1 MTIRAVFFDMGGTIE
16 TYGWTPELRIRETA
30 GIRQRLVQAGIIL
43 DLPDRQL
50 YETISAGL
58 DAYHQVSLQ
67 TMEEMPP
74 ERVWKEYIFSGFA
87 VDQEKLASISEDLM
101 FFIETH
107 YFTRAMRPEIPGV
120 LDAIRTIGLK
130 IGLISNVNSRGQV
143 PTNLDLYGIR
153 HYFNPI
159 VLSSEYGRRKPDPAI
174 FHYAARLAEVPTSAC
189 IYIGDRI
196 ARDILGA
203 KRAGFRAAVQILHD
217 YEHQE
222 LDEGATPDAIIS
234 QMTELVDILKQEL
247 KRSSPAQTL
256 SGQNQGLVRALLF
269 DAGDTLYFRPDKGR
283 KFQAYLEESGLA
295 DKKISDKESNALRM
309 DAFHGLITQEQYR
322 QAVLRMYGVDTP
334 EQLRIGRQALE
345 EDDNN
350 IQFFKGVRET
360 LIALKNNGYML
371 GIITDSANPL
381 YVKLRW
387 FENGGFVHVWDSIVS
402 SQELGL
408 QKPDPGIY
416 AAALRQLGLTA
427 CQAAFVGH
435 DVDELQGA
443 SAAGM
448 KTIAFNYAERTKAD
462 FYINEFPDLLSLPI
476 ISIPINM
483 PVVGN

>member
-1 MTIRAVFFDMGGTIE
+1 
-16 TYGWTPELRIRETA
+16 
-30 GIRQRLVQAGIIL
+30 
-43 DLPDRQL
+43 
-50 YETISAGL
+50 
-58 DAYHQVSLQ
+58 
-67 TMEEMPP
+67 
-74 ERVWKEYIFSGFA
+74 
-87 VDQEKLASISEDLM
+87 
-101 FFIETH
+101 
-107 YFTRAMRPEIPGV
+107 
-120 LDAIRTIGLK
+120 
-130 IGLISNVNSRGQV
+130 
-143 PTNLDLYGIR
+143 
-153 HYFNPI
+153 
-159 VLSSEYGRRKPDPAI
+159 
-174 FHYAARLAEVPTSAC
+174 
-189 IYIGDRI
+189 
-196 ARDILGA
+196 
-203 KRAGFRAAVQILHD
+203 
-217 YEHQE
+217 
-222 LDEGATPDAIIS
+222 
-234 QMTELVDILKQEL
+234 
-247 KRSSPAQTL
+247 
-256 SGQNQGLVRALLF
+256 
-269 DAGDTLYFRPDKGR
+269 
-283 KFQAYLEESGLA
+283 
-295 DKKISDKESNALRM
+295 M